1 MTNQDDPPMN
11 PADVHKKAE
20 EAAMEQVVQTP
31 EDSADLSP
39 EEMRKTIHKLLLKQI
54 ELERQN
60 EELRTGQTQVK
71 AEESLREQHDFSESL
86 IATAQIIILVLD
98 IQGCIV
104 RFNPYMEQLV
114 GYTLD
119 EVRGMDWFE
128 TFIKLEN
135 NNTVKSVFILNP

>member
-1 MTNQDDPPMN
+1 MN